1 MYEPLFNY
9 LQLFRAMSAEEMT
22 EITRHAKYRTIQE
35 GETLLEEGR
44 TARELFFIC
53 EGILK
58 IVKQNT
64 KGNNVTQFFLK
75 ENHFCTIL
83 NSFRNEVAAEESIMA
98 ACDGAVI
105 VIHKDNLLKL
115 YASIPYLQP
124 LIEGIQQQTL
134 ISKIQV
140 RNSYQGEE
148 ASVRYQKFLT
158 LQPDIALRVPLADIA
173 SYLGVTPQSL
183 SRIRRTLR

>member
-9 LQLFRAMSAEEMT
+9 LQLFRAMSTEEMT
-22 EITRHAKYRTIQE
+22 EITRHATYRTIQE

-83 NSFRNEVAAEESIMA
+83 NSFPQRSGGGRKHRSRLRW
-98 ACDGAVI
+98 C
-105 VIHKDNLLKL
+105 
-115 YASIPYLQP
+115 
-124 LIEGIQQQTL
+124 
-134 ISKIQV
+134 
-140 RNSYQGEE
+140 RNSNQ
-148 ASVRYQKFLT
+148 
-158 LQPDIALRVPLADIA
+158 
-173 SYLGVTPQSL
+173 
-183 SRIRRTLR
+183 